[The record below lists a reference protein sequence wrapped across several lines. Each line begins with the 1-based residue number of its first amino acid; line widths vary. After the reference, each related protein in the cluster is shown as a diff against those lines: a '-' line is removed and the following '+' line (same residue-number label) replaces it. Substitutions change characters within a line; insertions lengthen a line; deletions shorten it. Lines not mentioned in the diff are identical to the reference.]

1 WLRLRRP
8 THRPR
13 LRLAAHTR
21 CRRHRSP
28 TRRTP
33 FRRHRRLLRL
43 RRPRPHRSEP
53 GVARLQYPRAST
65 RRKGMKA
72 KILAAACPMAA
83 GLAQAQSAWPSKP
96 IRWIV
101 PFPPGGPAD
110 VVTRIVSSKL
120 AERTG
125 QPNVVENRGGAGG
138 NVGHEAAAKAPA
150 DGTTVVFVVPAIITN
165 PYFLK
170 ASIDPF
176 KELAPVI
183 HLARA
188 WWGLSPTRG
197 FPAST
202 VAEVIAQARAKSGGV
217 SCAASGALPQ
227 VGCEMLRAYARADM
241 LMVQYKGNAPALNAV
256 MGGEVNLIFDLVN
269 TSQGQVKAGRV
280 RAIATTSAKRTSGRL
295 GDLPTVSE
303 TIPDFELVTWHG
315 VMVPAATPKDIVQ
328 KLNREIEWVLGQ
340 PDVAKRF
347 AEGGLDITGG
357 APEAFEA
364 LPRRDYSK
372 YGKILAGAG
381 IKPE

>member
-1 WLRLRRP
+1 MKARILSVFCAALVA
-8 THRPR
+8 HS
-13 LRLAAHTR
+13 AAH
-21 CRRHRSP
+21 
-28 TRRTP
+28 
-33 FRRHRRLLRL
+33 
-43 RRPRPHRSEP
+43 
-53 GVARLQYPRAST
+53 
-65 RRKGMKA
+65 
-72 KILAAACPMAA
+72 
-83 GLAQAQSAWPSKP
+83 AQSGWPSKP

-125 QPNVVENRGGAGG
+125 QPNVVENRAGAGG
-138 NVGHEAAAKAPA
+138 NVGHEAAAKSPA
-150 DGTTVVFVVPAIITN
+150 DGTTVLFAVPAIITN

-170 ASIDPF
+170 ASVDPF

-183 HLARA
+183 HLDSA
-188 WWGLSPTRG
+188 WMVLLANPG

-202 VAEVIAQARAKSGGV
+202 VAEVIAQTRAKSGGV

-227 VGCEMLRAYARADM
+227 VGCEMLRSYAGADM
-241 LMVQYKGNAPALNAV
+241 IMVQYKGNAPALNAV

-280 RAIATTSAKRTSGRL
+280 RAIATTSAKRTAGPL
-295 GDLPTVSE
+295 GELPTVSE

-328 KLNREIEWVLGQ
+328 KLNREIQWVLEQ

-364 LPRRDYSK
+364 LLKRDYAK
-372 YGKILAGAG
+372 YGRILAAAG

>member
-1 WLRLRRP
+1 
-8 THRPR
+8 
-13 LRLAAHTR
+13 
-21 CRRHRSP
+21 
-28 TRRTP
+28 
-33 FRRHRRLLRL
+33 
-43 RRPRPHRSEP
+43 
-53 GVARLQYPRAST
+53 
-65 RRKGMKA
+65 MKA
-72 KILAAACPMAA
+72 ITFLVSCAALLAQAA
-83 GLAQAQSAWPSKP
+83 AQAQSWPSKP

-150 DGTTVVFVVPAIITN
+150 DGYTVLFVVPAVVTN
-165 PYFLK
+165 PYYLK

-183 HLARA
+183 HLDSA
-188 WWGLSPTRG
+188 WMVLLTTPA

-202 VAEVIAQARAKSGGV
+202 VAEVIAQARVKPGAV

-227 VGCEMLRAYARADM
+227 VGCEMLRAYAGADM
-241 LMVQYKGNAPALNAV
+241 IMVQYKGNAPALNAV

-280 RAIATTSAKRTSGRL
+280 RAIATTSAKRGAGPL
-295 GDLPTVSE
+295 GDLPTLAE

-315 VMVPAATPKDIVQ
+315 VMVPAATPRDIVQ
-328 KLNREIEWVLGQ
+328 TLNRDIQWVLAQ

-347 AEGGLDITGG
+347 ADGGLEITGG
-357 APEAFEA
+357 TPEAFEA
-364 LPRRDYSK
+364 LLKRDYAK

-381 IKPE
+381 VKPE

>member
-1 WLRLRRP
+1 
-8 THRPR
+8 
-13 LRLAAHTR
+13 
-21 CRRHRSP
+21 
-28 TRRTP
+28 
-33 FRRHRRLLRL
+33 
-43 RRPRPHRSEP
+43 
-53 GVARLQYPRAST
+53 
-65 RRKGMKA
+65 MKA
-72 KILAAACPMAA
+72 GVLLLFCAAM
-83 GLAQAQSAWPSKP
+83 LAQSPAHAQSGWPSKP

-110 VVTRIVSSKL
+110 IVTRIVSSKL

-138 NVGHEAAAKAPA
+138 NVGHEAAVKSPA
-150 DGTTVVFVVPAIITN
+150 DGTTVLFVVPAVITN
-165 PYFLK
+165 PFFLK

-183 HLARA
+183 HLDSA
-188 WWGLSPTRG
+188 WMVLLSNPA
-197 FPAST
+197 FPAAT
-202 VAEVIAQARAKSGGV
+202 VADVIRQVRAKAGGV

-227 VGCEMLRAYARADM
+227 VGCEMLRAYAGTEM

-280 RAIATTSAKRTSGRL
+280 RAIATTSAKRSSGPL

-328 KLNREIEWVLGQ
+328 KLNREIQWVLEQ
-340 PDVAKRF
+340 PDVRKRF

-364 LPRRDYSK
+364 LLKSDYAK
-372 YGKILAGAG
+372 YGRILTGAG